1 MLNIS
6 LNLNLVF
13 NQKYLYIIYVTIAF
27 FLNRS
32 LYGLNPSE
40 AFQEI
45 RLANQE
51 LSNHYLIHEF
61 FGYIGTFIISIIL
74 NIYQKYIFKRN
85 LRENVL
91 NARIQLIYN
100 SPSQNINIF
109 HSSKKV
115 ILIFF
120 LTLFFAVF
128 EEQIIDLY
136 LNIFQDLDFWMIELF
151 LFSYFNALMYN
162 KIVIYAHQKFAILLS
177 IFPILFKIMSII
189 LSFNDNTNDKDN
201 YTGSLPIYY
210 KTKSF
215 FKIPIGILIYLLFI
229 SLRSCVNLTLKWIMD
244 YKFISHIEVLAFYSL
259 IGTVFYLITIVVIT
273 NIKCKEI
280 INGYNNIDYCDY
292 LAKIKENITTN
303 TIYYFENYKIYW
315 SNIKKFQTIREIIII
330 IAQIIVLFIKKYFS
344 LLILK
349 DLSPSEL
356 IFTVPLSYLLQKI
369 VSITLSL
376 IMDNRWILTENKYKK
391 TKIIFDGFGDIF
403 SIIGLLIYLEIIELK
418 FCKLD
423 EDLKKNIANRAPL
436 VDEENEN

>member
-1 MLNIS
+1 
-6 LNLNLVF
+6 
-13 NQKYLYIIYVTIAF
+13 
-27 FLNRS
+27 
-32 LYGLNPSE
+32 
-40 AFQEI
+40 
-45 RLANQE
+45 
-51 LSNHYLIHEF
+51 
-61 FGYIGTFIISIIL
+61 
-74 NIYQKYIFKRN
+74 
-85 LRENVL
+85 
-91 NARIQLIYN
+91 
-100 SPSQNINIF
+100 
-109 HSSKKV
+109 
-115 ILIFF
+115 
-120 LTLFFAVF
+120 
-128 EEQIIDLY
+128 
-136 LNIFQDLDFWMIELF
+136 
-151 LFSYFNALMYN
+151 
-162 KIVIYAHQKFAILLS
+162 
-177 IFPILFKIMSII
+177 
-189 LSFNDNTNDKDN
+189 
-201 YTGSLPIYY
+201 
-210 KTKSF
+210 
-215 FKIPIGILIYLLFI
+215 
-229 SLRSCVNLTLKWIMD
+229 MD

-423 EDLKKNIANRAPL
+423 EDLKKNIANRAPI